1 MAENT
6 KPGSKDITDLKARLG
21 LKKQAAGGPGVPG
34 APGPAA
40 PFAPA
45 AVPGMPGAP
54 KPAGPMAPAA
64 AGVPAPAGIVPP
76 PGAIPAPHGAIPAP
90 PGFASPEPA
99 QPDPRR
105 DPYAAQQAAM
115 AASLAAFYQAGNALP
130 GDASNVE
137 GAKKAPPFGL
147 IGGIVGAAVVAG
159 GLGYFVGNIK
169 VARDQYAEATD
180 QATQIK
186 KEVESIKK
194 QVTEAVSTFKEIK
207 PGEPPSTATLEKLE
221 KLDLKE
227 PDATQKLFHTN
238 YATFEPRLVR
248 SMFEYYN
255 SVTALF
261 KQINEHAARTKNDK
275 EDLDKC
281 FANAKQPP
289 KGAMGVVFDYSQKL
303 PYAQIVAL
311 GGVVCPGG
319 DPNKTDCPE
328 SEMKLRYRTALSGGF
343 SERPVKGLPKDIVMA
358 VQPTE
363 LQKQLINGDPAQL
376 ACRDYSRR
384 AAAILQTLSK
394 LPDEEKA
401 VLEGLDKRIKAPPV

>member
-1 MAENT
+1 MADNT

-21 LKKQAAGGPGVPG
+21 LKKQAAGAGVPG
-34 APGPAA
+34 PGPAA

-45 AVPGMPGAP
+45 GVPGLPGAAAP
-54 KPAGPMAPAA
+54 KPAGPVAPVAA
-64 AGVPAPAGIVPP
+64 AGVLAPPGVVPP
-76 PGAIPAPHGAIPAP
+76 PGAVLPP
-90 PGFASPEPA
+90 PGFAPPPEA
-99 QPDPRR
+99 APDPRR

-115 AASLAAFYQAGNALP
+115 AASLAAYYTAGNALP
-130 GDASNVE
+130 GDANSVE
-137 GAKKAPPFGL
+137 GAKKAPPIGL
-147 IGGIVGAAVVAG
+147 IAGIVGAAVVAG

-180 QATQIK
+180 QASQIK

-207 PGEPPSTATLEKLE
+207 PGEPPSTATLDKLE

-238 YATFEPRLVR
+238 YATFEPRTVR
-248 SMFEYYN
+248 SMFEYYQ
-255 SVTALF
+255 SVTGLF

-281 FANAKQPP
+281 FGAAKAPP
-289 KGAMGVVFDYSQKL
+289 KGAIGVVFDYSQKL
-303 PYAQIVAL
+303 PYAQVVAL
-311 GGVVCPGG
+311 GGVVCPGS
-319 DPNKTDCPE
+319 DKTDCPE
-328 SEMKLRYRTALSGGF
+328 AEMKLRYRTALSGGF

-363 LQKQLINGDPAQL
+363 LQKQLMNGDPAQL

>member
-1 MAENT
+1 LADNT

-21 LKKQAAGGPGVPG
+21 LKKQAAGGPGVPAPG
-34 APGPAA
+34 PGPAA

-45 AVPGMPGAP
+45 GIPGPPGVAAQKPVGPGAMQ
-54 KPAGPMAPAA
+54 G
-64 AGVPAPAGIVPP
+64 GVPAPAGVVPP
-76 PGAIPAPHGAIPAP
+76 MGAIPPP
-90 PGFASPEPA
+90 PGFAAPPEAASA

-115 AASLAAFYQAGNALP
+115 AASLAAFYTAGNALP

-137 GAKKAPPFGL
+137 GAKKGPPVAIIAG
-147 IGGIVGAAVVAG
+147 VAVAAVVAG
-159 GLGYFVGNIK
+159 GLGYFVGSIK
-169 VARDQYAEATD
+169 VARDQYAEATE
-180 QATQIK
+180 QAGQIK
-186 KEVESIKK
+186 KEVQDIKK
-194 QVTEAVSTFKEIK
+194 QVAEAVSTFKEVK
-207 PGEPPSTATLEKLE
+207 PGEPPSAATLDKLE

-248 SMFEYYN
+248 SMFEYYQ
-255 SVTALF
+255 SVTKLF
-261 KQINEHAARTKNDK
+261 QQINEHAAKTKNDK

-281 FANAKQPP
+281 FGAAKQPP
-289 KGAMGVVFDYSQKL
+289 KAGAIGVVFDYSQKL
-303 PYAQIVAL
+303 PYAQVVAL

-319 DPNKTDCPE
+319 DPNKVDCAE
-328 SEMKLRYRTALSGGF
+328 AEMKLRYRSSLSGGF

-358 VQPTE
+358 IQPSE
-363 LQKQLINGDPAQL
+363 LQKQLIAGDPSQL

-394 LPDEEKA
+394 LPEEEKA
-401 VLEGLDKRIKAPPV
+401 LIEGLEKRIKAPPV